1 MLGALVAATEVATVE
16 GTTVAIRLLEQ
27 NAVHAEGLERQRDA
41 LAQLAGRY
49 LTEPIRIKLAE
60 GGSVPG
66 PRARPSRLTED
77 GARAERLTLLRAKD
91 PSLDAA
97 VKALDL
103 ELLE

>member
-1 MLGALVAATEVATVE
+1 MLGALVAATEVAAVE

-27 NAVHAEGLERQRDA
+27 NAVHADGLERQRDA

-49 LTEPIRIKLAE
+49 VAEPIRVKLAE
-60 GGSVPG
+60 AESVG
-66 PRARPSRLTED
+66 ARARPSRLTED
-77 GARAERLTLLRAKD
+77 GARADRLALLRAKD